1 MELPV
6 PHLTIEYSA
15 NLEPET
21 DIGALCETLRRSM
34 LETGH
39 FEIGAVRVR
48 AHKCDHYA
56 IADLH
61 PDNAFINMDLK
72 IGAGRSPYEKQH
84 MGETIFDAAVEQL
97 KSLFEIPHFALSL
110 YIDEYPP
117 ERSWKKNSIHP
128 RLR

>member
-1 MELPV
+1 M

-21 DIGALCETLRRSM
+21 DIAALCETLRLAM
-34 LETGH
+34 LETGI
-39 FEIGAVRVR
+39 FEIGAIRVR

-61 PDNAFINMDLK
+61 PDNAFLNMDLK
-72 IGAGRSPYEKQH
+72 IGAGRSADDKKI
-84 MGETIFDAAVEQL
+84 MGQTIFDAAAEQL
-97 KSLFEIPHFALSL
+97 KPLFESPHFALSL
-110 YIDEYPP
+110 YIEEFPP

-128 RLR
+128 RLRQQ